1 MDDSPEQYRQSQ
13 ERELQRH
20 LNFYP
25 PFVVLIRKVEQTKTD
40 YGYGEMHVHSR
51 YVSCLTEAAA
61 RELNPAAI
69 YKLIQ

>member
-1 MDDSPEQYRQSQ
+1 MDPVEQYRQSR
-13 ERELQRH
+13 ERELQRE

-25 PFVVLIRKVEQTKTD
+25 PFVVLIREVEQIKTG
-40 YGYGEMHVHSR
+40 YGYGEMCVHSR

-61 RELNPAAI
+61 HELNPAAI